1 MDFQKWLAFLYL
13 SSIALLAAAQPK
25 LLYSLCDQTGNYE
38 HNSTYHHNLNTLL
51 SSISSKI
58 NDHGF
63 YNASTGQNPDRASVT
78 ALCRGDVEPEK
89 CRSCVD
95 NAAREMVKV
104 CPKEKGAFGG
114 YDECMIRYS
123 NEYSTV
129 DSWSRFPQVYIDWLN
144 GSTNASSQDRFN
156 EDLRKLLDGLR
167 DRAANGGDFLK
178 FAGDNTT
185 GPDLQSIYAVVQCS
199 PELSA
204 TDCSDCLTS
213 AFGDLSK
220 CPCHG
225 KRRGGIIRPSCNLR
239 YENYSFFD
247 YNKVMIESTP
257 PRSVISIALPPNSR
271 DFPVTHNYLNKYILE
286 SELDFA
292 VFKALPPNSAQRV
305 NFEISSTETR
315 THDLPSEGGHY
326 MPIEHKVLG
335 KYCLVMLRES
345 NKNTIRIVIIIV
357 VAVGVF
363 IILTICVSILVLRKR
378 QKRKQKND
386 NDSVDEVSVVEF
398 LKYEFGTIKKATNN
412 FSDSNKIG
420 QGGFGPVYK
429 GKLNGHDVAVKRLSR
444 NSGQGDREFKNEVI
458 LVGQLQHRNL
468 VRLLGFSLNKRERLL
483 VYEFVPNASL
493 DYFLFDPVKR
503 ALLDWNTRYKIISG
517 ISKGLLYLHEDS
529 NIRIIHRDLKPS
541 NVLLNAEMNPKISDF
556 GMARLYDLD
565 ESHCSTSRIVGTYGY
580 MAPEYAFHGQF
591 SIKSDTFSFGV
602 LVLEIIS
609 GQKSNCFRNGR
620 SEQDLLSNAWTQWR
634 EGTALNLVDPILR
647 GNNSSG
653 SVQEMMKC
661 IHMALL
667 CVQENVADRPTMST
681 VVLMLSGSSLSLPLP
696 SAPPFFMHSSI
707 TPRFRRS
714 FQNRTQ
720 PCLNP

>member
-1 MDFQKWLAFLYL
+1 MDFQKWLVFLYI

-25 LLYSLCDQTGNYE
+25 LRYSLCGQTGNYE
-38 HNSTYHHNLNTLL
+38 QNSTYHHNLNTLL
-51 SSISSKI
+51 SSFSSKI

-63 YNASTGQNPDRASVT
+63 YNASTGRNPDRASVT

-104 CPKEKGAFGG
+104 CPKKKGAFGG

-123 NEYSTV
+123 NESTV
-129 DSWSRFPQVYIDWLN
+129 DSWSRFPQLYVDWLN

-257 PRSVISIALPPNSR
+257 PRSA
-271 DFPVTHNYLNKYILE
+271 
-286 SELDFA
+286 
-292 VFKALPPNSAQRV
+292 
-305 NFEISSTETR
+305 
-315 THDLPSEGGHY
+315 
-326 MPIEHKVLG
+326 
-335 KYCLVMLRES
+335 
-345 NKNTIRIVIIIV
+345 
-357 VAVGVF
+357 
-363 IILTICVSILVLRKR
+363 
-378 QKRKQKND
+378 
-386 NDSVDEVSVVEF
+386 VDEVSVVEF
-398 LKYEFGTIKKATNN
+398 LKYDFGTIKKATNN
-412 FSDSNKIG
+412 FLDSNRIG

-429 GKLNGHDVAVKRLSR
+429 GKLNGHDVEVKRLSR
-444 NSGQGDREFKNEVI
+444 NSGQGDREFRNEVI

-468 VRLLGFSLNKRERLL
+468 
-483 VYEFVPNASL
+483 
-493 DYFLFDPVKR
+493 
-503 ALLDWNTRYKIISG
+503 
-517 ISKGLLYLHEDS
+517 
-529 NIRIIHRDLKPS
+529 
-541 NVLLNAEMNPKISDF
+541 
-556 GMARLYDLD
+556 
-565 ESHCSTSRIVGTYGY
+565 
-580 MAPEYAFHGQF
+580 
-591 SIKSDTFSFGV
+591 
-602 LVLEIIS
+602 
-609 GQKSNCFRNGR
+609 
-620 SEQDLLSNAWTQWR
+620 AWAQWR

-647 GNNSSG
+647 GNSSSG

-667 CVQENVADRPTMST
+667 CVQENVGDRPTMST

-707 TPRFRRS
+707 TPDVS
-714 FQNRTQ
+714 PQLPEQNSTMFES
-720 PCLNP
+720 LNETSIIADAFFP